1 MKRCLLC
8 LAAVVLALLAIRET
22 RATRAMLETEMRRAL
37 ELDVTKSY
45 EELLEEYRRLKGS
58 GT

>member
-8 LAAVVLALLAIRET
+8 LAAVILALLAIRET
-22 RATRAMLETEMRRAL
+22 RTTRAMLETEMRRAL

-45 EELLEEYRRLKGS
+45 EELLEEHRRLKGS

>member
-22 RATRAMLETEMRRAL
+22 RTTRAMLETEMRRAL

-45 EELLEEYRRLKGS
+45 EELLEEHRRLKGS

>member
-8 LAAVVLALLAIRET
+8 LAAVILALLAIRET
-22 RATRAMLETEMRRAL
+22 RTTRAMLETEMRRAL

-45 EELLEEYRRLKGS
+45 EELLEEYRRLKGR
-58 GT
+58 